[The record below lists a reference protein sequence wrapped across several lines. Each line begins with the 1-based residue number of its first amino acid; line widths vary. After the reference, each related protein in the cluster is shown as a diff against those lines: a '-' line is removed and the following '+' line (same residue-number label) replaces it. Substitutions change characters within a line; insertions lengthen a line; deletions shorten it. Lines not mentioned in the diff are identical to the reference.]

1 MLRVSWQLHIKPR
14 LGEKSA
20 RLSGGAAWMIRVCD
34 GVVSLYRGTVKLSMP
49 GLRMRRR
56 CHMRQQWNA
65 SRLVRRLVV
74 ALTLGVVLP
83 LAAAPGLHAPPGD
96 TCLEMTGL
104 LDHREDALVTAFPAI
119 REAAAFK
126 AYRAAKHAALAD
138 IQARNTRG
146 REVDGATG
154 KTWPAGDTLYHAALT
169 VRLRLVDMLKEHGP
183 PPAFADALAGDM
195 ALAALHVAIHCM
207 TYF

>member
-1 MLRVSWQLHIKPR
+1 
-14 LGEKSA
+14 
-20 RLSGGAAWMIRVCD
+20 
-34 GVVSLYRGTVKLSMP
+34 
-49 GLRMRRR
+49 
-56 CHMRQQWNA
+56 
-65 SRLVRRLVV
+65 
-74 ALTLGVVLP
+74 
-83 LAAAPGLHAPPGD
+83 
-96 TCLEMTGL
+96 MTGL
-104 LDHREDALVTAFPAI
+104 LDHREDALVTAFPTI

-169 VRLRLVDMLKEHGP
+169 VRLRLVDMLQEPGL